1 MHLLAWITA
10 LIFVAINFLPFSLS
24 DPRISEARFL
34 CSLERPPANASASYI
49 PLFVS
54 GMEVLSQRVTANEWG
69 SYAVN
74 STNTSIYTLA
84 QCHADLSRDD
94 CLQCYAASRTRL
106 PRCLP
111 AAGGRIF
118 LDGCF
123 LRYDSYAFFNES
135 VDPDSDAVNCNS
147 TAPNSTLPEAEFRRR
162 VVEVIDN
169 VTAGAGRFAAVGIGG
184 AFGLAE
190 CWNTVGAE
198 GCKACLAKA
207 NSEIRRCLPSSEGR
221 ALNAGCY
228 LRYSTQK
235 FFSNQSDASNRDSG
249 VSRRGVIVAI
259 AFSVVAFCML
269 CLFGGHAAYRRWN
282 RRKQERY
289 NLGKISYSYNK
300 SSLNY
305 KYETLEKA
313 TDYFDPSRK
322 LGQGGA
328 GSVYRGTLPDG
339 KTVAVKRLFFST
351 RQWVDEFF
359 NEVNLISGI
368 EHKNL
373 VKLLGC
379 SIEGPESLLVYEY
392 VPNQSL
398 EVCLFDK
405 NRAKILNWKERYNVV
420 VGTAEGIAFLHG
432 GTEFRII
439 HRDIK
444 SSNVLL
450 DENLDAKIADFGLA
464 RNFAADKTH
473 LSTGIAGTLGYMAPE
488 YIVKGQLTEKA
499 DVYSYGVL
507 VLEIVCG
514 RKNNAFVED
523 SGSLLQTVISP
534 PVVIIFI
541 TLFHLVHFH
550 KHRFVQVWKL
560 FKTDR
565 LAESVDP
572 SLEGDFP
579 PTEASKVLKIGLL
592 CAQASMAQRP
602 SMADVV
608 RMLTDENC
616 EIPEPKQPPFLNT
629 SALSGSTTRSSY
641 SNSFT
646 SNPMTRP
653 ETSYPTTESFS
664 IQSSEG
670 RQSTSEE
677 TRLK

>member
-523 SGSLLQTVISP
+523 SGSLLQTV
-534 PVVIIFI
+534 
-541 TLFHLVHFH
+541 
-550 KHRFVQVWKL
+550 WKL